1 MKSVLI
7 FFVLLVLVACP
18 PPPNFAEDRGRRES
32 RRKEFNKQMVDCLL
46 KSEIS
51 DELKKQVEDNKDD
64 DLRKILHMF
73 MTKLESND
81 REIIRKCRR
90 ELFGKMREKFFG
102 GHFRPNLTQ
111 FERPTFKGQGNK
123 NNLK

>member
-18 PPPNFAEDRGRRES
+18 PPSFAEDRGRRES
-32 RRKEFNKQMVDCLL
+32 RRKEFKKDMTDCLL

-51 DELKKQVEDNKDD
+51 DELKKQLQDNKDD
-64 DLRKILHMF
+64 DLRKILHLF
-73 MTKLESND
+73 ITKLDSND

-90 ELFGKMREKFFG
+90 ELFGKMREKLIG

-111 FERPTFKGQGNK
+111 FERPTHGGQGNK
-123 NNLK
+123 NLR

>member
-7 FFVLLVLVACP
+7 FFVLLVLVACHP
-18 PPPNFAEDRGRRES
+18 PHFAEDRGRRES
-32 RRKEFNKQMVDCLL
+32 RRKEFQKQMSDCLL

-51 DELKKQVEDNKDD
+51 DELKKQLQDNKDD
-64 DLRKILHMF
+64 DLRKILHLF
-73 MTKLESND
+73 ITKLDSND

-90 ELFGKMREKFFG
+90 ELFGKMREKLIG

-111 FERPTFKGQGNK
+111 FERPTHGGQGNK
-123 NNLK
+123 NLR

>member
-102 GHFRPNLTQ
+102 GRFRPNLTQ
-111 FERPTFKGQGNK
+111 FERPTFGGQGNK